1 MTLSR
6 ARQSLEGF
14 IKQEKVI
21 FQSLSIPTPWESALW
36 SVQHWLPQRLK
47 QQTIT
52 FETQRQSLE
61 KNGYSVPPKAA
72 LPSDFQD
79 FCKALIVYLQRTRS
93 LKFSMVAAYNIAVR
107 RLYNPLFERRVSDP
121 TQLTRGDF
129 DRVVEFLSGSG
140 YKNLY
145 DAISHLQVIA
155 DTIDKLQLT
164 DTAIHFT
171 HDAKPEKS
179 RHEFI
184 SLHDPDRA
192 VKQRKSDERLPS
204 REAMEAYAICSN
216 NPLSDGEEILL
227 RVIDL
232 LIATGQRGNEVSV
245 IPYDCWVERPIKG
258 TTGEVVVDAHGKPL
272 VECGIR
278 YFAEKQ
284 FQSRV
289 HWLAESDIPLARR
302 AVERLKTLTN
312 EQREIAA
319 WQELHPGRIWSYP
332 PQSVISD
339 AKVLDWLGFSE
350 ARSASRNLYLF
361 LTRNGVHPFDD
372 EPDEKQGRSLKR
384 RYVAGEIERLIVPRL
399 RGHAALTENVG
410 GQVRIVLRTSETLAI
425 AFDGQFRFGGREAN
439 VFRAVPRRVTLGDI
453 NHALGDNEKY
463 TSIFSRRSLTESDG
477 TPIRLTSHQPRHWRN
492 TIYHLTGMS
501 DVQQALA
508 LGRKRL
514 DQNVYYQHTGIE
526 EHTAA
531 HHEFLAFNSYRER
544 LDFLHTGIRDKR
556 IHGALTDS
564 YHALLSD
571 KGTTTAEAFLTVHA
585 TALHVTP
592 FGGCIHDFSQAPCPK
607 HLQCWNG
614 CSHLHLMGTPSE
626 RVNLEEQAKNLT
638 KAISIM
644 RDAGTGEAGSDVWL
658 ADQEDKLNNLKSVLA
673 RDTSGGVQ
681 RVFPNGRPITVADSD
696 KRHSSVSDD

>member
-1 MTLSR
+1 MMPSR
-6 ARQSLEGF
+6 ARQSLQGF
-14 IKQEKVI
+14 INQEQAF
-21 FQSLSIPTPWESALW
+21 FQSLPITTPWESTLW
-36 SVQHWLPQRLK
+36 SVEHWLPQRLK
-47 QQTIT
+47 QQTVT

-61 KNGYSVPPKAA
+61 KNGYSAPPKAA
-72 LPSDFQD
+72 LPLDFQD
-79 FCKALIVYLQRTRS
+79 FCKALIMYLQRTRS
-93 LKFSMVAAYNIAVR
+93 LKFSMVAAYNIAIR
-107 RLYNPLFERRVSDP
+107 RLYNPLFERGVSDP

-129 DRVVEFLSGSG
+129 DRVVGFLRESG

-155 DTIDKLQLT
+155 DTIDNLQLT
-164 DTAIHFT
+164 EIAIHFE
-171 HDAKPEKS
+171 HDAKPEKR
-179 RHEFI
+179 RHDYI

-192 VKQRKSDERLPS
+192 VKQRKSDDRLPS
-204 REAMEAYAICSN
+204 REAMEAYALCSN
-216 NPLSDGEEILL
+216 NPLSEGEEILL

-232 LIATGQRGNEVSV
+232 LIATGQRGNEVAV

-258 TTGEVVVDAHGKPL
+258 TTGEVVVDANGKPL

-289 HWLAESDIPLARR
+289 HWFAESDAPLARR
-302 AVERLKTLTN
+302 AVERLKVLTQ
-312 EQREIAA
+312 EQREIAR
-319 WQELHPGRIWSYP
+319 WQEAHPGRLWDYS
-332 PQSVISD
+332 PQTAMSEVE
-339 AKVLDWLGFSE
+339 VLRWLGFSQNRDT
-350 ARSASRNLYLF
+350 ARNLYVYF
-361 LTRNGVHPFDD
+361 LRNGIHPCDQTND
-372 EPDEKQGRSLKR
+372 RTKAIKR
-384 RYVAGEIERLIVPRL
+384 RYLAGDIERFLVPKL

-410 GQVRIVLRTSETLAI
+410 GTLRIVLKTSETLAI
-425 AFDGQFRFGGREAN
+425 AFDGQFRLGGREAN
-439 VFRAVPRRVTLGDI
+439 VFRAIPCRVTLVDI
-453 NHALGDNEKY
+453 NHALGNDEKY
-463 TSIFSRRSLTESDG
+463 ASIFSRRSLTESDG
-477 TPIRLTSHQPRHWRN
+477 APIRLTSHQPRHWRN

-514 DQNVYYQHTGIE
+514 DQNVYYQHTSIE
-526 EHTAA
+526 ENTAA
-531 HHEFLAFNSYRER
+531 HQEFLAFNSHHER
-544 LDFLHTGIRDKR
+544 IDFLHTGIRDKR
-556 IHGALTDS
+556 IQGALTDS
-564 YHALLSD
+564 YHALLSN

-626 RVNLEEQAKNLT
+626 RANLERQAENLT
-638 KAISIM
+638 TAITIM
-644 RDAGTGEAGSDVWL
+644 RDAGAGEAGSDVWL

-673 RDTSGGVQ
+673 RDTNAGVQ
-681 RVFPNGRPITVADSD
+681 RVFPNGHPMTVADTN

>member
-1 MTLSR
+1 M
-6 ARQSLEGF
+6 
-14 IKQEKVI
+14 
-21 FQSLSIPTPWESALW
+21 
-36 SVQHWLPQRLK
+36 
-47 QQTIT
+47 
-52 FETQRQSLE
+52 
-61 KNGYSVPPKAA
+61 
-72 LPSDFQD
+72 
-79 FCKALIVYLQRTRS
+79 
-93 LKFSMVAAYNIAVR
+93 
-107 RLYNPLFERRVSDP
+107 
-121 TQLTRGDF
+121 
-129 DRVVEFLSGSG
+129 
-140 YKNLY
+140 
-145 DAISHLQVIA
+145 
-155 DTIDKLQLT
+155 
-164 DTAIHFT
+164 
-171 HDAKPEKS
+171 
-179 RHEFI
+179 
-184 SLHDPDRA
+184 
-192 VKQRKSDERLPS
+192 
-204 REAMEAYAICSN
+204 
-216 NPLSDGEEILL
+216 
-227 RVIDL
+227 
-232 LIATGQRGNEVSV
+232 IATGQRGNEVAV

-384 RYVAGEIERLIVPRL
+384 RYVAGEIERLIVPRI

-453 NHALGDNEKY
+453 NHALGDDEKY

-514 DQNVYYQHTGIE
+514 DQNVYYQHTSIE
-526 EHTAA
+526 ENTAA
-531 HHEFLAFNSYRER
+531 HHEFLAFNSYHER
-544 LDFLHTGIRDKR
+544 LDFLHTAIRDKR

-626 RVNLEEQAKNLT
+626 RVNLEKQAKNLT

>member
-72 LPSDFQD
+72 LPLDFQD

-129 DRVVEFLSGSG
+129 DRVVEFLRGSG

-232 LIATGQRGNEVSV
+232 LIATGQRGNEVAV
-245 IPYDCWVERPIKG
+245 IP
-258 TTGEVVVDAHGKPL
+258 
-272 VECGIR
+272 
-278 YFAEKQ
+278 
-284 FQSRV
+284 
-289 HWLAESDIPLARR
+289 
-302 AVERLKTLTN
+302 
-312 EQREIAA
+312 
-319 WQELHPGRIWSYP
+319 
-332 PQSVISD
+332 
-339 AKVLDWLGFSE
+339 
-350 ARSASRNLYLF
+350 
-361 LTRNGVHPFDD
+361 
-372 EPDEKQGRSLKR
+372 
-384 RYVAGEIERLIVPRL
+384 
-399 RGHAALTENVG
+399 
-410 GQVRIVLRTSETLAI
+410 
-425 AFDGQFRFGGREAN
+425 
-439 VFRAVPRRVTLGDI
+439 
-453 NHALGDNEKY
+453 
-463 TSIFSRRSLTESDG
+463 
-477 TPIRLTSHQPRHWRN
+477 
-492 TIYHLTGMS
+492 
-501 DVQQALA
+501 
-508 LGRKRL
+508 
-514 DQNVYYQHTGIE
+514 
-526 EHTAA
+526 
-531 HHEFLAFNSYRER
+531 
-544 LDFLHTGIRDKR
+544 
-556 IHGALTDS
+556 
-564 YHALLSD
+564 
-571 KGTTTAEAFLTVHA
+571 
-585 TALHVTP
+585 
-592 FGGCIHDFSQAPCPK
+592 GGCRI
-607 HLQCWNG
+607 
-614 CSHLHLMGTPSE
+614 
-626 RVNLEEQAKNLT
+626 
-638 KAISIM
+638 
-644 RDAGTGEAGSDVWL
+644 
-658 ADQEDKLNNLKSVLA
+658 
-673 RDTSGGVQ
+673 
-681 RVFPNGRPITVADSD
+681 
-696 KRHSSVSDD
+696 